1 MIKQT
6 VLLTLALIG
15 SGSLFGQT
23 NILNE
28 DFETGIPSNWTI
40 YVNDAGVMDT
50 TVYEYAPGWIAV
62 QDPDNPSDTVAA
74 ASSFFTT
81 NTQASRWLVTPA
93 LNLTSYG
100 NFIKW
105 QTRSFD
111 PSYPDTYLVLVS
123 TTDNQ
128 LASFTDTIGYV
139 EYEWEDWTEREV
151 NLTGLGYANQT
162 IYVAFILRT
171 TQGFKLFLNDVQARV
186 DDPLGLSET
195 AQIDVKLFPN
205 PTTDQLNIQCP
216 ATVNQLRIMN
226 LSGQEVYTQ
235 QNPASAIAVSDLA
248 PGMYLI
254 HLKTALG
261 TVVKRFEK
269 R

>member
-6 VLLTLALIG
+6 ILFALTAVC
-15 SGSLFGQT
+15 SSTLFGQT
-23 NILNE
+23 TILNE
-28 DFETGIPSNWTI
+28 DFQSGIPANWTI
-40 YVNDAGVMDT
+40 YVDDAGSMDT
-50 TVYEYAPGWIAV
+50 AVYEYAPGWIAV
-62 QDPDNPSDTVAA
+62 QDPDNLSDTVAA

-81 NTQASRWLVTPA
+81 NIQASRWLVSPA

-100 NFIKW
+100 NYIKW
-105 QTRSFD
+105 QARSYD

-128 LASFTDTIGYV
+128 LSSFTDTIGYV
-139 EYEWEDWTEREV
+139 EYEWEEWTDREA

-171 TQGFKLFLNDVQARV
+171 TQGFKLFLDDVNVRV
-186 DDPLGLSET
+186 DDPLGLTEAAQIQVIVYPNPTSDKLTIQCPVAVNKLSILDLSGKEVKAENNPTNTLSVADLLPGLYFLHLET
-195 AQIDVKLFPN
+195 AQ
-205 PTTDQLNIQCP
+205 
-216 ATVNQLRIMN
+216 
-226 LSGQEVYTQ
+226 
-235 QNPASAIAVSDLA
+235 
-248 PGMYLI
+248 
-254 HLKTALG
+254 G